1 MSNQSVD
8 GFQGS
13 QPFITDKQFQN
24 LSLDEIRHIIAQ
36 EKEELKKDYSELEK
50 RKRLIKQY
58 KKLVEARNKVKQGI
72 DIKKKL
78 KKKAPAKIR
87 KSSKKVK
94 TFEEYFEECIKN
106 KDIPKDTPD
115 YLRKALERALYEHEQ
130 GIGIKKSALNNFA
143 VKHEFP
149 GIPGISPPEYLNRVF
164 TTVEEMLK
172 NNRNTK
178 IKMILVCLMERIS
191 VKTDKG
197 VEAVEEFEAF
207 FSTSNYINLE
217 STNIEKLVQKCFGK
231 ILNDIEDFSSG
242 GSGWYFKEVLRLE
255 VDTVKFNPTKGS
267 SYIDLPKWIK
277 NKEAII
283 NIKNRDDKCFL
294 WCILRYLYPKEKDG
308 QYLKDL
314 RKYEFSLN
322 TKGIT
327 FPMKIKDISKFEK
340 LNPEIPGI
348 NVFSNDNMT
357 IYPLRMAER
366 DCKNTIDLFFYEE
379 EGVSHYSLIKNFHRL
394 VKSQKT
400 KSKDGPIF
408 ICKRCFNHF
417 TKEELLE
424 KHIKYCSN
432 NKSAIVNMPEPNTML
447 YFKNYHKQL
456 PIPFVVYADFEC
468 FTKPMNTCSPN
479 PKESYNYNYQKHE
492 PSGFCFYVKGIVPGI
507 HIKPI
512 IYTKTSKDE
521 DIPKLFVEKLT
532 EVTKGIYNDFYKR
545 PKPLRLNSEEQ
556 KSFEEAKTC
565 HICSGELKQ
574 DKVRDHCHFTGQ
586 YRGAAHNKCNLMCKK
601 PKVLPVIF
609 HNLQG
614 YDAHLF
620 IKQLARLE
628 GKLDCIPSTE
638 EKYISFSKTIKV
650 GEYKDYSESVFDI
663 NFEIRFLDS
672 FKFLQTSLANLVSNL
687 SPDDFHNT
695 KHFFKNNTQL
705 LTRKGVYPYDY
716 VSSLEKLSE
725 TQLPPKEEFYS
736 HLNDEDIS
744 DEDYQHAINVWNTLG
759 CKTIKDYHNL
769 YLKSDVLLLAD
780 VFENFR
786 KTCLHHYKL
795 DPTHYYTSPGL
806 AWDACLKTT
815 GQYLE
820 LLSDYDML
828 MMFERGIR
836 GGITHISKRYEEA
849 NNKYMKNYNP
859 DVESTF
865 IQYLDANNLYGWAM
879 SQNLPTHGF
888 RWMSNITK
896 EQVME
901 ILEKANHSMLN
912 TGKKGYIFEVDLEY
926 PEHLWDSHND
936 YPLAPESVKVNGVE
950 KLICHFKPRKNYVA
964 HYRTL
969 RQCLELGMRITA
981 VHRGISF
988 YQSPWM
994 EPYIRKNTELRK
1006 CASNNFEKDF
1016 FKLMNNSVFGKTI
1029 ENIRKRQNIEL
1040 VDDRKKALK
1049 LSSRPNFDRCTIF
1062 DRNLIAIHM
1071 KKTEVYFN
1079 KPVYVGQ
1086 AILDLSK
1093 TLMFDFHYRYIKEKY
1108 HNKAELLFTDTD
1120 SLMYYIK
1127 TKDFYK
1133 DISPDILTK
1142 FDTSDYDPNHK
1153 SGIPTGINKNVIG
1166 MFKDEVAGKQIT
1178 HFVGLRPKLYSFKI
1192 EEDTQVRKC
1201 KGIKKNVIKKKIDFD
1216 DYVKCLFTGK
1226 KEMRSM
1232 KIIRSEKHDIY
1243 SKEVNKIA
1251 LSNEDDKR
1259 QVLNDNIHTLALR

>member
-1 MSNQSVD
+1 MSKQLVT
-8 GFQGS
+8 GFKGS
-13 QPFITDKQFQN
+13 QPFITFEEFNN
-24 LSLDEIRHIIAQ
+24 LSQDEMRNII
-36 EKEELKKDYSELEK
+36 EKEKKELNKEYKNLK
-50 RKRLIKQY
+50 QGKRLYKKY
-58 KKLVEARNKVKQGI
+58 KKLVEARNQVKKGV
-72 DIKKKL
+72 DIKKKF
-78 KKKAPAKIR
+78 KKKAKA
-87 KSSKKVK
+87 KKVK
-94 TFEEYFEECIKN
+94 TFEDYFENFIKN
-106 KDIPKDTPD
+106 KEISKDTPD

-130 GIGIKKSALNNFA
+130 GIEIEKSALDKFA
-143 VKHEFP
+143 TKYIFE
-149 GIPGISPPEYLNRVF
+149 GIPGIRPPEYFNRVF
-164 TTVEEMLK
+164 TTVEGMLE
-172 NNRNTK
+172 NNRNVK
-178 IKMILVCLMERIS
+178 FSMVFVCLFERIS
-191 VKTDKG
+191 VKNDKG
-197 VEAVEEFEAF
+197 VEKLENFEAF
-207 FSTSNYINLE
+207 FSTRNYKNLK
-217 STNIEKLVQKCFGK
+217 STNIENLLKKGFSK
-231 ILNDIEDFSSG
+231 ILTDLEEFKNS

-255 VDTVKFNPTKGS
+255 VNTVEYNPIKGS
-267 SYIDLPKWIK
+267 SYIDLLEWIK
-277 NKEAII
+277 NKKAII

-294 WCILRYLYPKEKDG
+294 WSILRYLYPKEKDA

-322 TKGIT
+322 TKGLT
-327 FPMKIKDISKFEK
+327 FPLKLKDITKFEK

-357 IYPLRMAER
+357 IYPLRMAEK
-366 DCKNTIDLFFYEE
+366 DCKNTIDLFLHEE
-379 EGVSHYSLIKNFHRL
+379 DNISHYSLIKNFHRL
-394 VKSQKT
+394 IKSQLT
-400 KSKDGPIF
+400 KSKDGKIF
-408 ICKRCFNHF
+408 ICKRCFTHF

-432 NKSAIVNMPEPNTML
+432 NQTVAVKMPKPKSYLN
-447 YFKNYHKQL
+447 FKNYYKQL

-468 FTKPMNTCSPN
+468 FTKPMNSCIPN

-492 PSGFCFYVKGIVPGI
+492 PSGFCFYVKSIVPGI

-512 IYTKTSKDE
+512 IYTKNSEDE
-521 DIPKLFVEKLT
+521 DIAKIFVEKLK
-532 EVTKGIYNDFYKR
+532 EVTKGIYNDFYCR
-545 PKPLRLNSEEQ
+545 PKPLKLNSEEQ
-556 KSFEEAKTC
+556 KSFQQAKNC
-565 HICSGELKQ
+565 HICGYELKE
-574 DKVRDHCHFTGQ
+574 DKVRDHCHFTGK

-601 PKVLPVIF
+601 PKLLPVIF

-620 IKQLARLE
+620 IKQLSKLE
-628 GKLDCIPSTE
+628 GDLNCIPSTE

-650 GEYKDYSESVFDI
+650 GEYKHKCGNILPI

-687 SPDDFHNT
+687 SQDDFYIT
-695 KHFFKNNTQL
+695 KHTFKNNISL

-736 HLNDEDIS
+736 FLNDEEIS
-744 DEDYQHAINVWNTLG
+744 DEDYQHAIKVWNTFG
-759 CKTIKDYHNL
+759 CKTIRDYHNL
-769 YLKSDVLLLAD
+769 YLKSDVMLLAD
-780 VFENFR
+780 VFEKFR
-786 KTCLHHYKL
+786 STCLKHYKL
-795 DPTHYYTSPGL
+795 DPAHYYTSPGL
-806 AWDACLKTT
+806 AWDACLKIT
-815 GQYLE
+815 GQNLD

-836 GGITHISKRYEEA
+836 GGITHISKRYSEA
-849 NNKYMKNYNP
+849 NNKYMKSY
-859 DVESTF
+859 DSKKKSKF

-888 RWMSNITK
+888 KWMKDITVEK
-896 EQVME
+896 VDE
-901 ILEKANHSMLN
+901 ILDKINCSMSN

-926 PEHLWDSHND
+926 PSHLWDEHND
-936 YPLAPESVKVNGVE
+936 YPLAPELMKVNGVE
-950 KLICHFKPRKNYVA
+950 KLICHFKTRKNYVI
-964 HYRTL
+964 HYRAL
-969 RQCLELGMRITA
+969 RQCLELGMKITA

-1006 CASNNFEKDF
+1006 TAANSFEKDF

-1029 ENIRKRQNIEL
+1029 ENIRKRQNIHL
-1040 VDDRKKALK
+1040 IDNRKKALK
-1049 LSSRPNFDRCTIF
+1049 LSSLPNFDRITIF
-1062 DRNLIAIHM
+1062 DKNLIAIHM

-1093 TLMFDFHYRYIKEKY
+1093 TLMFDFHYNYIKNKY
-1108 HNKAELLFTDTD
+1108 GKKAQLLFTDTD
-1120 SLMYYIK
+1120 SLMYEIK

-1133 DISPDILTK
+1133 DIYDDVKNK
-1142 FDTSDYDPNHK
+1142 FDTSDYPSDHP
-1153 SGIPTGINKNVIG
+1153 SGIITGANKKVIG

-1192 EEDTQVRKC
+1192 EEESEVRKC
-1201 KGIKKNVIKKKIDFD
+1201 KGIKKNVIKKKLDFD
-1216 DYVKCLFTGK
+1216 DYVKCLFSGEK
-1226 KEMRSM
+1226 KMRSM

-1259 QVLNDNIHTLALR
+1259 HVLKDKIYTLALR

>member
-36 EKEELKKDYSELEK
+36 EKEGLKKDYSELEQ

-106 KDIPKDTPD
+106 KEIPKDTPD
-115 YLRKALERALYEHEQ
+115 FLRKALERALYEHEQ
-130 GIGIKKSALNNFA
+130 GIEIEKSALDNFA
-143 VKHEFP
+143 VKHKFQ

-172 NNRNTK
+172 NNRNVK
-178 IKMILVCLMERIS
+178 FKMVLVCLMERIS

-197 VEAVEEFEAF
+197 VEAVEDFEAF
-207 FSTSNYINLE
+207 FSTRNYINLE

-231 ILNDIEDFSSG
+231 ILNDIEDFSSN

-255 VDTVKFNPTKGS
+255 VDTVKYNPTKGS

-277 NKEAII
+277 NKQAII

-294 WCILRYLYPKEKDG
+294 WSILRHLYPKEKNP

-322 TKGIT
+322 TNGIT

-394 VKSQKT
+394 IKSQKT

-447 YFKNYHKQL
+447 YFENYHKQL

-468 FTKPMNTCSPN
+468 FTKPMNSCSPN
-479 PKESYNYNYQKHE
+479 PKDSYNYNYQKHE
-492 PSGFCFYVKGIVPGI
+492 PSGFCFYVKGIVDKK
-507 HIKPI
+507 IKPI
-512 IYTKTSKDE
+512 IYTKTSEDE

-532 EVTKGIYNDFYKR
+532 EVTKGIYNDFYRR
-545 PKPLRLNSEEQ
+545 PKPLKLTRAEQ

-565 HICSGELKQ
+565 HICNCELKK

-687 SPDDFHNT
+687 SPGDFHNT
-695 KHFFKNNTQL
+695 KHAFKSNTSL

-736 HLNDEDIS
+736 HLNDEEIT
-744 DEDYQHAINVWNTLG
+744 DEDYQHAIKVWNTFG
-759 CKTIKDYHNL
+759 CKTIRHYHNL
-769 YLKSDVLLLAD
+769 YLKSDVMLLAD

-795 DPTHYYTSPGL
+795 DPAHYYTSPGL

-820 LLSDYDML
+820 LLHDYDML

-836 GGITHISKRYEEA
+836 GGITHISKRYAEA

-859 DVESTF
+859 DVESKF

-888 RWMSNITK
+888 KWMKNITVEK
-896 EQVME
+896 VDE
-901 ILEKANHSMLN
+901 ILEKANHSMSNL
-912 TGKKGYIFEVDLEY
+912 GRKGYIFEVDLEY
-926 PEHLWDSHND
+926 PSHLWDSHND
-936 YPLAPESVKVNGVE
+936 YPLAPEKMIVNGVE
-950 KLICHFKPRKNYVA
+950 KLICHFKPRKNYVV
-964 HYRTL
+964 HYRNL
-969 RQCLELGMRITA
+969 RQYLELGMRITA

-988 YQSPWM
+988 YQSSWM

-1006 CASNNFEKDF
+1006 TAANSFEKDF

-1029 ENIRKRQNIEL
+1029 ENIRKKQNIEL
-1040 VDDRKKALK
+1040 VDNRKKAVK
-1049 LSSRPNFDRCTIF
+1049 LSSRPNFDRATIF
-1062 DRNLIAIHM
+1062 DKHLIAVHM

-1093 TLMFDFHYRYIKEKY
+1093 TLMFDFHYNYIKKKY
-1108 HNKAELLFTDTD
+1108 KDKAELLFTDTD
-1120 SLMYYIK
+1120 SLMYQIK
-1127 TKDFYK
+1127 TDDFYK
-1133 DISPDILTK
+1133 DISHDILTK
-1142 FDTSDYDPNHK
+1142 FDTSDYPPDHK
-1153 SGIPTGINKNVIG
+1153 SGIPTGVNKKVIG

-1178 HFVGLRPKLYSFKI
+1178 CFVGLRPKLYSFRI
-1192 EEDTQVRKC
+1192 EEDKEVKKC
-1201 KGIKKNVIKKKIDFD
+1201 KGIKKNVIKKKLDFD

-1232 KIIRSEKHDIY
+1232 KIIRSDKHDIY